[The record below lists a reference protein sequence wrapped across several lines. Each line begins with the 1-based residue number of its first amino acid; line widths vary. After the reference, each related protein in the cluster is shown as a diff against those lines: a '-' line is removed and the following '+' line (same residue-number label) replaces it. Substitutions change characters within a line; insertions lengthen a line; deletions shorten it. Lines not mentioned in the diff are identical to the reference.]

1 MSWCYRQLYFDL
13 CFADDVLGDEEDEE
27 ESDAVVTQVLDELGL
42 QLTDNL
48 AGVDVPTGSI
58 SVGTK
63 DGKKAVAAGAAAGA
77 AGGASVGG
85 ATDADADLQARLDDL
100 RRE

>member
-58 SVGTK
+58 SVGHLSAESWRTTLPK
-63 DGKKAVAAGAAAGA
+63 HV
-77 AGGASVGG
+77 VG
-85 ATDADADLQARLDDL
+85 DK
-100 RRE
+100 